1 MPKADVSVWFKK
13 TLVRMI
19 AVWSYRC
26 VEIARSSVCTLC
38 TSQNR
43 YRSTCELKNV
53 QALEKICA
61 YSMLDT
67 KLGKKKKKRVT
78 HEQIHNTSCRRTVID
93 LLASIFLARYAI
105 REVVLGMWE
114 QKELQGNEKKK
125 GVAFLNL
132 LRSFG
137 RAIKTTQRANSW
149 TYRHSSLSMTS
160 KQCY

>member
-1 MPKADVSVWFKK
+1 MPKADVSVRFKK

-67 KLGKKKKKRVT
+67 KLGKKKKKKSHAWTDTQHQLQEDSDRLAGIYIPCKICNKRGCTWNVRAKG
-78 HEQIHNTSCRRTVID
+78 TSRQR
-93 LLASIFLARYAI
+93 
-105 REVVLGMWE
+105 
-114 QKELQGNEKKK
+114 KKK
-125 GVAFLNL
+125 RRGICKFVTVFRESYQNN
-132 LRSFG
+132 
-137 RAIKTTQRANSW
+137 T
-149 TYRHSSLSMTS
+149 TS
-160 KQCY
+160 K